1 MATLSGGPAG
11 TRSPPA
17 AVRRF
22 ERGDPEYPERLTHLH
37 DPPAGLWARGAIRLP
52 ADRMIGIVGT
62 RRATEYGRRMAH
74 DLAFDLATAG
84 WAIVSGLAAG
94 IDAAAHRGALAAGGT
109 TIAVLG
115 CGVDRVYPAA
125 NRGLYQAIGQGGLLL
140 SEYPPE
146 QAPRKFNFPERNR
159 IIAAL
164 SSALVVVQAGER
176 SGALITAGLALNLGR
191 EVLAVPG
198 PADQSVS
205 RGAHQLL
212 RDGAAVA
219 ETALDVLRQLYGP
232 AYDGGATV
240 QGTLFDASGSL
251 PDAARPAPAARLRE
265 ALAGGPAPV
274 DELSRVTGIEVS
286 ETLATLCRMEI
297 GGKVRSLPG
306 HRFELVRRP

>member
-1 MATLSGGPAG
+1 
-11 TRSPPA
+11 
-17 AVRRF
+17 
-22 ERGDPEYPERLTHLH
+22 
-37 DPPAGLWARGAIRLP
+37 
-52 ADRMIGIVGT
+52 MIGIVGT

-94 IDAAAHRGALAAGGT
+94 IDAAAHRGALAAGGMT
-109 TIAVLG
+109 VAVLG
-115 CGVDRVYPAA
+115 CGVDHVYPTA
-125 NRGLYQAIGQGGLLL
+125 NRGLYEAIGRRGLLL
-140 SEYPPE
+140 SEYPPD
-146 QAPRKFNFPERNR
+146 QTPRKFHFPERNR

-164 SSALVVVQAGER
+164 GSALVVVQAGER

-198 PADQSVS
+198 PADQPVS

-219 ETALDVLRQLYGP
+219 ESALDVLRQLYGP
-232 AYDGGATV
+232 AYDGSPTV
-240 QGTLFDASGSL
+240 QPTLFDASGGA
-251 PDAARPAPAARLRE
+251 PGVARPVPAARLRD

-297 GGKVRSLPG
+297 GGTVRSLPG
-306 HRFELVRRP
+306 HRFELVRRS

>member
-1 MATLSGGPAG
+1 
-11 TRSPPA
+11 
-17 AVRRF
+17 
-22 ERGDPEYPERLTHLH
+22 
-37 DPPAGLWARGAIRLP
+37 
-52 ADRMIGIVGT
+52 MIGIVGT

-115 CGVDRVYPAA
+115 CGVDHVYPVA
-125 NRGLYQAIGQGGLLL
+125 NRGLYKAIGRCGLLL

-146 QAPRKFNFPERNR
+146 WTPRKFQFPKRNR

-164 SSALVVVQAGER
+164 GSALVVVQAGER
-176 SGALITAGLALNLGR
+176 SGAMITAGQALDLGR

-198 PADQSVS
+198 AADQPVS
-205 RGAHQLL
+205 RGVHQLL
-212 RDGAAVA
+212 REGAAVA
-219 ETALDVLRQLYGP
+219 ETALDVLRQLHGP
-232 AYDGGATV
+232 AYDGGPTV
-240 QGTLFDASGSL
+240 QGTLFDAEGSS
-251 PDAARPAPAARLRE
+251 AEAETRGSAERLRGV
-265 ALAGGPAPV
+265 LVSGPAPV

-297 GGKVRSLPG
+297 GGTVRALPG
-306 HRFELVRRP
+306 HRFELVRSP